1 MSHYIKVVVCLLAC
15 LEGVYPQS
23 GSVVIRS
30 LVLEGN
36 EHVSMNEVLIIIRQR
51 PPKFFF
57 RHPKFEPRLLKL
69 DALTLK
75 SFYHSKGFLDVKV
88 DESYSVEDIY
98 ADIVYTIDEGK
109 QYYLSKVDV
118 IGNSLIPDELI
129 KNILGLHISKPYN
142 PVGINDNI
150 YLIENEYH
158 RIGKLF
164 LSVTVQDA
172 ITDSIKVTVN
182 IDEGKYFYI
191 QKTFL
196 EKIGSIDSSL
206 IWRELTY
213 SEGDLYSKTDMDNT
227 SRKLRAMGVFSMA
240 NMIPVKVADSDSL
253 VNMVIEFRRY
263 KQREWNSTG
272 GYDPIRFA
280 EGAEP
285 LPALSGTIEW
295 RNRSFFNQPTQ
306 LSTKLMGGMPFE
318 FWNQLISSPEFFIH
332 YDIALTSNWILGI
345 RLPSKLNLF
354 YKRFKLEEQTEISE
368 RYGLEFTQKVRIVE
382 HSFLKSEFVW
392 QSFRGQSLDFF
403 SDQPQE
409 NVEQRSIAVLVDRD
423 KRDDPL
429 FTRKGYYISGKLKSA
444 GYVLGG
450 ERDYVK
456 ADLTFQA
463 YVPLGR
469 KSVLAGRIKSGRIWG
484 WHYHDDVAMEK
495 FYLGGSTSMRGWDF
509 PLQLGTDSNKY
520 LFKFK
525 THTKENIITYF
536 PIGEL
541 IRLMTNIE
549 YRFPVYKS
557 VGLTFF
563 VDGAILSSNMNE
575 VVLSDFLWDG
585 GIGITIDTP
594 LGPARLDYAV
604 QFDDPQTG
612 KIQLGV
618 QSLF

>member
-1 MSHYIKVVVCLLAC
+1 M
-15 LEGVYPQS
+15 
-23 GSVVIRS
+23 
-30 LVLEGN
+30 
-36 EHVSMNEVLIIIRQR
+36 
-51 PPKFFF
+51 
-57 RHPKFEPRLLKL
+57 
-69 DALTLK
+69 
-75 SFYHSKGFLDVKV
+75 
-88 DESYSVEDIY
+88 
-98 ADIVYTIDEGK
+98 
-109 QYYLSKVDV
+109 
-118 IGNSLIPDELI
+118 IPDERI
-129 KNILGLHISKPYN
+129 KEILGLHISKPYN

-150 YLIENEYH
+150 YLLENEYH
-158 RIGKLF
+158 RMGKLF

-182 IDEGKYFYI
+182 IDEGKYIYI

-213 SEGDLYSKTDMDNT
+213 SEGDLYSKPDMDNT
-227 SRKLRAMGVFSMA
+227 SRKLREMGVFSMA

-295 RNRSFFNQPTQ
+295 RNRSFFNTPTQ
-306 LSTKLMGGMPFE
+306 FSTKLMGGIPFE

-368 RYGLEFTQKVRIVE
+368 RYGLELTQKVRIVE

-469 KSVLAGRIKSGRIWG
+469 KSVLAGRVKSGRIWG
-484 WHYHDDVAMEK
+484 WHYSDDVAMEK

-525 THTKENIITYF
+525 AVTTGNIITYF

-594 LGPARLDYAV
+594 LGPARLDYAL